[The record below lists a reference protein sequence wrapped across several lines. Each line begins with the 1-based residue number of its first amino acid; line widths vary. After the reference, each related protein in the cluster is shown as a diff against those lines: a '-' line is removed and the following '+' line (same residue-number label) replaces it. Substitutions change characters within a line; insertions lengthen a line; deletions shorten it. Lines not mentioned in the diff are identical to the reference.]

1 MIFLEMVGAYSLEQQ
16 MKILLY
22 KSGKVKYMSKDGLV
36 FSKKEHCIFYE
47 QKHMWKKECSQKKK

>member
-1 MIFLEMVGAYSLEQQ
+1 MVGAYSLEQQ